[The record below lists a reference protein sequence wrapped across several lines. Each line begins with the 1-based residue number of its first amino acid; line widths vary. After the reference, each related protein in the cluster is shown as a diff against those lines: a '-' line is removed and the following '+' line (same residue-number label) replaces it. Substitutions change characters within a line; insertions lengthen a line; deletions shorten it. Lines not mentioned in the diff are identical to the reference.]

1 MNKKILV
8 VAAHPDDE
16 ILGCGGTIAKYI
28 KQGFKVK
35 TIILTKGISSRFKN
49 KNYKIKKLQKN
60 LNTSSKLANK
70 AIGVNDLKFFDL
82 PDNEFDQ
89 ISLLSIVKIIE
100 KEIKTFKPNTIFTH
114 YINDLNVDHQY
125 TSKAVIIAARP
136 LSKSI
141 VREILFFE
149 INSSTDYQINSNG
162 FQFQPNLFVDISKTI
177 MQKKKA
183 LKEYNSEM
191 MSYPNSRSIKSIINR
206 NLSLGNSVGL
216 EFAEAFQIVRKI
228 EK

>member
-1 MNKKILV
+1 M
-8 VAAHPDDE
+8 
-16 ILGCGGTIAKYI
+16 
-28 KQGFKVK
+28 
-35 TIILTKGISSRFKN
+35 
-49 KNYKIKKLQKN
+49 
-60 LNTSSKLANK
+60 
-70 AIGVNDLKFFDL
+70 
-82 PDNEFDQ
+82 
-89 ISLLSIVKIIE
+89 
-100 KEIKTFKPNTIFTH
+100 
-114 YINDLNVDHQY
+114 
-125 TSKAVIIAARP
+125 
-136 LSKSI
+136 
-141 VREILFFE
+141 FFE